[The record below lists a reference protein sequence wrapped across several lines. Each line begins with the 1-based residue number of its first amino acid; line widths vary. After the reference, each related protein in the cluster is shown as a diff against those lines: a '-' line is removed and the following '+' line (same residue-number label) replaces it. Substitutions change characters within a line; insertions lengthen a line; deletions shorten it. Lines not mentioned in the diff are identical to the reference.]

1 MESPQVWKFSE
12 EERPRVPLQIRTPGA
27 QYQAPPPNPKTKP
40 PQEKEEK
47 GFALPEY
54 RHKTTLYVLFV
65 RQVRILSISWTP

>member
-12 EERPRVPLQIRTPGA
+12 EEWPRVPLQIRTPGA
-27 QYQAPPPNPKTKP
+27 QYQGPPPHT
-40 PQEKEEK
+40 QEKEEK

-54 RHKTTLYVLFV
+54 RHKATLYVLFV

>member
-12 EERPRVPLQIRTPGA
+12 EEWHRVPLQIRTPGA
-27 QYQAPPPNPKTKP
+27 QYQAPPREKK
-40 PQEKEEK
+40 KEEK